1 MTLVKV
7 SFRSDNARDIIE
19 TLGTLDVV
27 ELRDLRSGTSFYNR
41 AFVDEVRKCDDL
53 TRIIDDVG
61 TELTK
66 LNIKPPEWPP
76 EEECGANGL
85 PKSVPKL
92 ESFEPFVRELDQELE
107 LAKEQKKAL
116 QSYHN
121 TAKEALHVL
130 LEGRKVYAKAASR
143 VGGTGAYTGVSGS
156 ELELLPLR
164 EAEGSKEAPS
174 SMQIVCGIVKNE
186 SVQSLERVIWRATR
200 CNAVF
205 CSAPISEELLDI
217 ESLNKG
223 SAEKIHKT
231 FFMVYLV
238 SKNAAD
244 KVKKISTYF
253 GADLYPFPQGA
264 AEYSEKLELAKTQL
278 DEAEHALKVQ
288 EDRIFSVLSK
298 VSVEYN
304 KWGYVVAREKMIFDA
319 LNKSDYDIKRS
330 NVTSVEG
337 WVPVESLAK
346 VSQTLTQSEASKGR
360 TPPLINEINSRLT
373 PPTFIPVTAFTSG
386 FQALVNTYGTPR
398 YREANP
404 GAFCCIMFPYLF
416 GIMFGDFGHGLLLA
430 AFGLYLIGKEKEWS
444 KMKLSDMVEMV
455 YGGRYILLLNGL
467 FGAYVGI
474 MYNEAFAFPMSIFGR
489 TNWKNEAG
497 VGVDLSHHHMVIPLD
512 EDHPY
517 DPYVVGVDPIWHHAG
532 NKITFF
538 NSLKMKISIVV
549 GVAQM
554 TVGIYLSLLNHFE
567 YRDWKKVFFQ
577 FVPEIIFFEGIFG
590 YLVFTIFLKWATDW
604 VSFGEVAP
612 SLLNLLIM
620 MFMSP
625 TAPIDTPLYGHQ
637 CYEDCSLALADGVCG
652 ISTIMAACPASCGGE
667 IDKVDML
674 SSGVPGVSPQVKVC
688 FSELQSKIQITL
700 LICAFVAV
708 PFLLLPI
715 PFIEMYQHSK
725 TANAS
730 HAALADDDDK
740 DDEGDAHGGD
750 HHGEE
755 FSIGDAFIHQGIH
768 TIEFVLGSISNTASY
783 LRLWALSLAHSQLA
797 ELFKDMVLGLGLNAT
812 TELGLENTLTGR
824 IIHVFVLWFTYAT
837 WLIMSFI
844 VLMVMENLSSFL
856 HALRLQWV
864 EFQNKF
870 FYGDGVRFT
879 PFSFKNI
886 TVDDSGDE

>member
-7 SFRSDNARDIIE
+7 SFHSDNARDIIE
-19 TLGTLDVV
+19 TVGTLDLV

-41 AFVDEVRKCDDL
+41 SFVDDVRKCEDL
-53 TRIIDDVG
+53 ARILDDVG
-61 TELTK
+61 AELSTLK
-66 LNIKPPEWPP
+66 ITAPEWPP
-76 EEECGANGL
+76 EDELGANGL
-85 PKSVPKL
+85 PKNVPKL

-107 LAKEQKKAL
+107 LAKDQLKAL
-116 QSYHN
+116 KSYHN

-130 LEGRKVYAKAASR
+130 VEGRKVYAKAASK
-143 VGGTGAYTGVSGS
+143 VGGSGAYTGASGS

-164 EAEGSKEAPS
+164 EADTANVAG

-186 SVQSLERVIWRATR
+186 SVQSLQRVIWRATR

-205 CSAPISEELLDI
+205 CQSPIDEALLDI

-223 SAEKIHKT
+223 NAELINKT
-231 FFMVYLV
+231 FFMVFLV
-238 SKNAAD
+238 AKNSAD
-244 KVKKISTYF
+244 KVKKISSYF
-253 GADLYPFPQGA
+253 GAELYPFPQGA
-264 AEYSEKLELAKTQL
+264 AEYSEKLEFAKLQL
-278 DEAEHALKVQ
+278 DEATLALKVQ
-288 EDRIFSVLSK
+288 EDQIFGVLSK
-298 VSVEYN
+298 VSIEYS
-304 KWGYVVAREKMIFDA
+304 KWVYVVARETMIFDA

-330 NVTSVEG
+330 NVTSIEG
-337 WVPVESLAK
+337 WVPTESLAM
-346 VSQTLTQSEASKGR
+346 VQQTLTQSEVAKGR
-360 TPPLINEINSRLT
+360 TPPLINEISSRLT
-373 PPTFIPVTAFTSG
+373 PPTFIPVTAFSSG

-430 AFGLYLIGKEKEWS
+430 AFGLYLISKEKEWS
-444 KMKLSDMVEMV
+444 KAKLSDMVEMV

-467 FGAYVGI
+467 FGAFVGI
-474 MYNEAFAFPMSIFGR
+474 MYNEAFAFPMAIFGR
-489 TNWKNEAG
+489 TNWKDEAG
-497 VGVDLSHHHMVIPLD
+497 DPVDLSHHTLEIPLD
-512 EDHPY
+512 GEHPY
-517 DPYVVGVDPIWHHAG
+517 EPYVVGVDPIWHHAG

-554 TVGIYLSLLNHFE
+554 SVGIFLSLLNHFE
-567 YRDWKKVFFQ
+567 YRDYKKVFFQ
-577 FVPEIIFFEGIFG
+577 FIPEIIFFEGIFG

-604 VSFGEVAP
+604 VSIGEVAP

-625 TAPIDTPLYGHQ
+625 SAPIDNPLYGHQ
-637 CYEDCSLALADGVCG
+637 CYYSCSLALADGACAQ
-652 ISTIMAACPASCGGE
+652 STIAAACPASCAGDIEHVDTLSPGAPGE
-667 IDKVDML
+667 AE
-674 SSGVPGVSPQVKVC
+674 VKVC
-688 FSELQSKIQITL
+688 FSEIQSQIQIFL
-700 LICAFVAV
+700 LVISFVSV

-725 TANAS
+725 STKSAG
-730 HAALADDDDK
+730 HERLGEE
-740 DDEGDAHGGD
+740 DEGDAHGGD

-755 FSIGDAFIHQGIH
+755 FSVGDAFIHQGIH

-797 ELFKDMVLGLGLNAT
+797 ELFKDMVLGLGLSAKS
-812 TELGLENTLTGR
+812 ELGLEKDLVGN

-837 WLIMSFI
+837 WLIMSFV

-886 TVDDSGDE
+886 AVDVSDDE